1 MKNTLDELLRSSFT
15 SSEMIMYKS
24 DGPSRKLR
32 ILSDHWKSKAKE
44 NAEKSHAAGAP
55 VEAED
60 SSTDHPAIL
69 ASRSRTPSS
78 NQASSKLGTHHSYS
92 TIKPNNLPTLAVKP
106 ASKKLKYA
114 SGNYGKDRTRKQN
127 EQKKRE
133 QEIKDTAEEVKRML
147 ERKPVLAHNSKFLS
161 PRSL

>member
-1 MKNTLDELLRSSFT
+1 MQCKKVLQPLFKVFRNKAGVFIFSMKNTLNELLRSSFT

-78 NQASSKLGTHHSYS
+78 NQASSKLGTN
-92 TIKPNNLPTLAVKP
+92 T
-106 ASKKLKYA
+106 
-114 SGNYGKDRTRKQN
+114 
-127 EQKKRE
+127 
-133 QEIKDTAEEVKRML
+133 
-147 ERKPVLAHNSKFLS
+147 
-161 PRSL
+161 